1 MDIRTTSFSTLRSQP
16 KSISLEHH
24 NRSNNINKSS
34 NFNPSTEIK
43 PKRKFLS
50 IIPISKT
57 QPKKLNDTFILPEK
71 SVLTQATATADKK
84 GVLLY
89 QQVEKNKITPNG
101 MELINR
107 FHFKV

>member
-1 MDIRTTSFSTLRSQP
+1 MDIRATSFSTLRSQP

-43 PKRKFLS
+43 SKSKFLS
-50 IIPISKT
+50 NLPISKT
-57 QPKKLNDTFILPEK
+57 QQQLNNIFILAKKEAGA
-71 SVLTQATATADKK
+71 QAITTADEK

-89 QQVEKNKITPNG
+89 QQVEMNKTIPNG

-107 FHFKV
+107 FHLKV